1 MFKRLGYSVTIALI
15 VIATGFVFLGV
26 AWDGAA
32 SVDCV
37 QCQIPYLLS
46 GGGIGIGLIVVGAG
60 LLLFEAG
67 RRVID
72 RLESRLDQLSESLQI
87 AGAAS
92 SGSSNGSVA
101 GGAEI
106 TPPTDAVVIGRS
118 SFHRQDC
125 RLVAGKGDLLY
136 ASLQDALDKGLT
148 NCRVCDPTG
157 AVAKKK

>member
-15 VIATGFVFLGV
+15 AITAGFVVLGV

-67 RRVID
+67 RRVIG
-72 RLESRLDQLSESLQI
+72 RLEARLDQLSESLQV

-92 SGSSNGSVA
+92 SNGSAA
-101 GGAEI
+101 GAGEI
-106 TPPTDAVVIGRS
+106 TPAPDAVVIGRS

-125 RLVAGKGDLLY
+125 RLVADKDDLTY
-136 ASLQDALDKGLT
+136 ASPEDALDKGLT
-148 NCRVCDPTG
+148 NCRVCDPAG
-157 AVAKKK
+157 VVAKKK